1 MNSHKALYQYYASTS
16 LFVLIWGSGAIFSR
30 WGLNHASA
38 FAFLSLRFAIALIVL
53 LLFAIVYKRRF
64 LPQSGTPLK
73 VTFTG
78 IFIIGG
84 YSICYFLALENNIT
98 PGVLATL
105 LGVQPIITLLIMERR
120 FSLVRLAGLIL
131 SLTGLILVVL
141 QSLLITQLSFKGICF
156 ALAALLCACIGAI
169 LQKGIKQAPSE
180 ILPLKYAISLELGL
194 VFVPFK
200 PFHVEWSVSFLIP
213 LLWLGIIISV
223 IAQLIFY
230 QLIQKSNLVN
240 VTSLFYLVPVITV
253 ILDYLFLG
261 NLLPLLSLLGMATI
275 LLGLG
280 LVFHNTNK

>member
-1 MNSHKALYQYYASTS
+1 MSSDKAQYQYYASTS

-30 WGLNHASA
+30 WGLDHASA
-38 FAFLSLRFAIALIVL
+38 FAFLSLRFALALIAL
-53 LLFAIVYKRRF
+53 LLFAIVYKRHF
-64 LPQSGTPLK
+64 LPQAGTALK

-78 IFIIGG
+78 VFIIGG

-105 LGVQPIITLLIMERR
+105 LGVQPIITLLIIERR
-120 FSLVRLAGLIL
+120 FSFARLAGLIL

-141 QSLLITQLSFKGICF
+141 QSILITQLSFIGIGF
-156 ALAALLCACIGAI
+156 ALAALFCACIGAI

-180 ILPLKYAISLELGL
+180 ILPLQYAVSLVLCL
-194 VFVPFK
+194 IFVPFK
-200 PFHVEWSVSFLIP
+200 SFHIEWSASFIIP

-230 QLIQKSNLVN
+230 QLIKNGNLVN
-240 VTSLFYLVPVITV
+240 VTSLFYLVPVVTV

-261 NLLPLLSLLGMATI
+261 NLLPLLSLLGMITI
-275 LLGLG
+275 LLGLV
-280 LVFHNTNK
+280 LVFHSTNK